1 MSGFV
6 LHPDAL
12 ADLNEIWEFIA
23 ADNSR
28 AAAVTVQAVRDFL
41 IVYAPDEKPLLVL
54 AVLHGRILVLSTR
67 IVWRPGETGNEIA
80 SPNMSSALRS
90 PSSKTNICRVCTSSG
105 ESRVTVTLAEV
116 AVRAEACSGGMAFAV
131 RNCRRKR
138 VAAAFRVLPRQCQ
151 ADRECRGAA
160 RCATGVRDRSSGGPV
175 R

>member
-54 AVLHGRILVLSTR
+54 AVLHGRR
-67 IVWRPGETGNEIA
+67 NP
-80 SPNMSSALRS
+80 
-90 PSSKTNICRVCTSSG
+90 RVI
-105 ESRVTVTLAEV
+105 
-116 AVRAEACSGGMAFAV
+116 
-131 RNCRRKR
+131 
-138 VAAAFRVLPRQCQ
+138 AAFLRNR
-151 ADRECRGAA
+151 R
-160 RCATGVRDRSSGGPV
+160 
-175 R
+175 